1 MTYGLPKDFDGNVI
15 EGFVLRTNA
24 DNSISWIPMV
34 EENPDYQ
41 AYLASQENN

>member
-41 AYLASQENN
+41 TYLASQTDQ